1 MKTIDHFHSGK
12 ISTGAGLRYCPKV
25 LLHIHIYEI
34 PQGRSSLDWQ
44 GKDMDRK
51 VLCTGQFFQPLV
63 LDAGPRQVNL
73 CKKDTSRL
81 KDLRVKQ
88 ISPLLLFTWSQV
100 KQAVHEQEGSGQ
112 SMRKAVT
119 LLSIST
125 LLLLIF
131 YLLFSFTR
139 FPSQSRGGRQP
150 NIWISLSVCLGNA
163 TRLYHKVTSMG
174 SSSRQI
180 GPQSVGA

>member
-12 ISTGAGLRYCPKV
+12 ISTAAGLRYCQKV
-25 LLHIHIYEI
+25 LLHICTYEI

-44 GKDMDRK
+44 GKDKDRK

-88 ISPLLLFTWSQV
+88 ISPLLFTWSQV
-100 KQAVHEQEGSGQ
+100 KQAEHGQEGSGQ

-131 YLLFSFTR
+131 YLLFSFTPL
-139 FPSQSRGGRQP
+139 PSQSRGGRQP

>member
-12 ISTGAGLRYCPKV
+12 ISTAAGLRYCPKV
-25 LLHIHIYEI
+25 LLHIHTYEI

-88 ISPLLLFTWSQV
+88 TSPFIIYLVSGKTSCTWTRRIWAKYAESCDTAVNFNSASPHLLPSLLLYTFPIPITR
-100 KQAVHEQEGSGQ
+100 
-112 SMRKAVT
+112 RKAAKD
-119 LLSIST
+119 LD
-125 LLLLIF
+125 
-131 YLLFSFTR
+131 
-139 FPSQSRGGRQP
+139 
-150 NIWISLSVCLGNA
+150 
-163 TRLYHKVTSMG
+163 
-174 SSSRQI
+174 
-180 GPQSVGA
+180 